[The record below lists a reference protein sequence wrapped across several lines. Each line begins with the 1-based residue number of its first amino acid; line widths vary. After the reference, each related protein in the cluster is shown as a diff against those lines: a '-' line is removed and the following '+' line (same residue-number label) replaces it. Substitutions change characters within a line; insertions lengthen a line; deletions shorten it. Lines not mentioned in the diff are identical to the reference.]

1 MTLDRFTQQV
11 RRQPFRPFQLVMV
24 DGSRFTVD
32 HPDFVPIDRRGR
44 AVTFHATDNTRHELD
59 AWLIQDVVA
68 LNADA
73 SATVGG
79 PKWRESQRRGAIHTI
94 AKALPKNGPHAR
106 VLRPHQP

>member
-1 MTLDRFTQQV
+1 VTLDQFTQQV

-24 DGSRFTVD
+24 DGSRSTVD
-32 HPDFVPIDRRGR
+32 HPGFVSIDRRDR

-59 AWLIQDVVA
+59 ARLIQDVVA

-79 PKWRESQRRGAIHTI
+79 P
-94 AKALPKNGPHAR
+94 NGGENPSGGER
-106 VLRPHQP
+106 STP